1 MARGCATPA
10 RSPGTPRGPDPR
22 TSKCAAPLLAPRMAR
37 LLPRAP
43 GPRLPLPTRRQALK
57 LSSQGRRAVTR
68 GSPRVASGSAS
79 SRVAVRS
86 AVGAGCRP
94 GRGAQGVSRRAERSE
109 NSQELLEFLGLWVI
123 FSVSGRE
130 KVHSPKAHP
139 RTLRRSVPWS
149 SRLRRDH
156 DLPDLGS
163 VRCCI
168 RLSPFP
174 QPHCSPSLFLHPRNW
189 CAYIVNKNVS
199 CSVLEGSESF
209 IQAQY
214 NCAWNQMPCPSA
226 LV

>member
-1 MARGCATPA
+1 MRGPPPSPADGEAPSQSPRPPPAPPDPSPGPEAELSGATSSNQGFPSSCLGQRLLSGGCALRG
-10 RSPGTPRGPDPR
+10 RSGVPPGPWGAGSVPQSRAIRKLPRITGVPGTLGDFLCLW
-22 TSKCAAPLLAPRMAR
+22 SGKS
-37 LLPRAP
+37 
-43 GPRLPLPTRRQALK
+43 AL
-57 LSSQGRRAVTR
+57 
-68 GSPRVASGSAS
+68 
-79 SRVAVRS
+79 
-86 AVGAGCRP
+86 
-94 GRGAQGVSRRAERSE
+94 
-109 NSQELLEFLGLWVI
+109 
-123 FSVSGRE
+123 
-130 KVHSPKAHP
+130 PKAHP
-139 RTLRRSVPWS
+139 RTLRRSVSWS